1 MDVEI
6 FAIVVHSMQA
16 LLDEEIDL
24 VKGQVIRITEII
36 DKDWYRGEIDGK
48 CGVFPSSFVQIINEE
63 SRPPPPP
70 PIITDRPK

>member
-1 MDVEI
+1 MEI

-24 VKGQVIRITEII
+24 VKGQVIKITEII
-36 DKDWYRGEIDGK
+36 DKDWYRGEIEGK
-48 CGVFPSSFVQIINEE
+48 CGVFPSSFVQIINEG

-70 PIITDRPK
+70 PIVPDRQM